1 MADSTP
7 STPPAQPGQ
16 GGAPQAQPPGGGTSK
31 IAIRQLLQEKAKAAI
46 AGGAGGAPAPAAAA
60 PAPGAAPAAPRA
72 EAGSVREAFEQLK
85 GAIDQRLYVRQT
97 LLGSFRNLSSAVV
110 AALRQ
115 FSVFG
120 VEEWEGGL
128 SFDIAEF
135 SFVVQ
140 FSEFDEGRRWPV
152 MLFLQHEE
160 AGFWKPI
167 ESASEIF
174 FTMDAP
180 DKVVYAGK
188 PYAHEDFI
196 RQVLFPIFQRAVE
209 TYTITEADET
219 TGWDDEELWPEG

>member
-7 STPPAQPGQ
+7 PTPPTPPP
-16 GGAPQAQPPGGGTSK
+16 GGAPVSPGAAPPKTP
-31 IAIRQLLQEKAKAAI
+31 IRQLLHDRAKAA
-46 AGGAGGAPAPAAAA
+46 AGGTGS
-60 PAPGAAPAAPRA
+60 APGATAAGIVSPADP
-72 EAGSVREAFEQLK
+72 GSIREAFEHLK
-85 GAIDQRLYVRQT
+85 AAIDQRLHVRQT
-97 LLGSFRNLSSAVV
+97 LLGSFRALSSTVV
-110 AALRQ
+110 QALRQ
-115 FSVFG
+115 FNIFG
-120 VEEWEGGL
+120 VEEWEGGF

-135 SFVVQ
+135 SFVAQ
-140 FSEFDEGRRWPV
+140 FAEFDEGRRWPV

-188 PYAHEDFI
+188 PYAFEEFV
-196 RQVLFPIFQRAVE
+196 RTVLFPIFQRAVE
-209 TYTITEADET
+209 TYTITEADEV